1 MSLALTQF
9 KGLPH
14 RCEHVAD
21 HNGVAFINDSKATNV
36 GSTLAAIEGIGES
49 GRLIVLLGGV
59 GKGQSFEALLEPV
72 NRRAK
77 AVIVFGAAADELVGL
92 GFEPPLIRVDDLRQA
107 LASARSQAAPGD
119 TVLLSP
125 ACASFDQF
133 QNYMDRGETFR
144 TLVLEGG
151 ATL

>member
-1 MSLALTQF
+1 
-9 KGLPH
+9 
-14 RCEHVAD
+14 VAED
-21 HNGVAFINDSKATNV
+21 KGVAFINDSKATNV

-77 AVIVFGAAADELVGL
+77 AVIVFGAAADELVRL

-133 QNYMDRGETFR
+133 QNYVDRGETFR

>member
-1 MSLALTQF
+1 
-9 KGLPH
+9 
-14 RCEHVAD
+14 
-21 HNGVAFINDSKATNV
+21 V